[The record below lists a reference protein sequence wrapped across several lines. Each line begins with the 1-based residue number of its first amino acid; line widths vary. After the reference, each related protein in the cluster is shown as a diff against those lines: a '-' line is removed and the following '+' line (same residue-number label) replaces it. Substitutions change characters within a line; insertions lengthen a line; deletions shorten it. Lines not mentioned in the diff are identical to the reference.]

1 MLRYDAV
8 IFDLDGTL
16 TNSEKGITTCAAY
29 ALQKMGKPVPDL
41 QGLRKYIGPPLAE
54 SFPLYAGMNAEETE
68 QAVKYYRERFLP
80 IGWRENMV

>member
-41 QGLRKYIGPPLAE
+41 QGLRNRIYKNR
-54 SFPLYAGMNAEETE
+54 F
-68 QAVKYYRERFLP
+68 VYRYVS
-80 IGWRENMV
+80 G